1 VQYGDKS
8 VMLAAIQNIIMKFIG
23 FISEHGN
30 YSFAKERSF
39 YFDRK
44 EVDANVELV
53 LAYLKRG
60 ELCVPLMGGAEDV
73 DEEMI
78 GLIAVYTDGEWLWPE
93 YFADYINKYPN
104 FKIEDEFVQHVL
116 TKKNKEIK
124 VTEEENLRLEKEF
137 YRIAGF
143 K

>member
-1 VQYGDKS
+1 
-8 VMLAAIQNIIMKFIG
+8 MKFVG
-23 FISEHGN
+23 FIAEHAKDP
-30 YSFAKERSF
+30 FAQKRSYYFKEK
-39 YFDRK
+39 DINPNK
-44 EVDANVELV
+44 DDV

-78 GLIAVYTDGEWLWPE
+78 GLISIYTDGEWLWPK
-93 YFADYINKYPN
+93 YFINYLEKYPN
-104 FKIEDEFVQHVL
+104 FKIEEEFVQHVL
-116 TKKNKEIK
+116 KNRAKEVT
-124 VTEEENLRLEKEF
+124 VTEEEVSKLEKEF

>member
-1 VQYGDKS
+1 
-8 VMLAAIQNIIMKFIG
+8 MKFIG
-23 FISEHGN
+23 FISEHDN

-39 YFDRK
+39 YFNGKD
-44 EVDANVELV
+44 VDANMQLV
-53 LAYLKRG
+53 LDYLKRG

-78 GLIAVYTDGEWLWPE
+78 GLISIYTDGEWLWPK
-93 YFADYINKYPN
+93 YFINYLEKYPN
-104 FKIEDEFVQHVL
+104 FKIEEEFVQHVL
-116 TKKNKEIK
+116 KNKDKEIE
-124 VTEEENLRLEKEF
+124 VTEEDVSKLEKEF